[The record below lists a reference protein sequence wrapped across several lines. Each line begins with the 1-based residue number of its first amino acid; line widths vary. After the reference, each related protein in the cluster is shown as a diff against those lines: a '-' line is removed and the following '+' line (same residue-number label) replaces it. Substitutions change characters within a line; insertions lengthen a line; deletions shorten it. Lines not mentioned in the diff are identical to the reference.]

1 MFICISNDYFY
12 DCFSALFGRINFAFN
27 FHVYFARQKLLHY
40 FLLSLYH
47 SPFFSLSLFW
57 LPLAVFFRAFGSFS
71 ARRTFSHAANNQQ
84 QMSRHLTRHYKVK
97 SRRRVAPQSRQHTL
111 AAHSRTLIAASCAA
125 ASTAAGSAKKLRKTV
140 EKLLQNAIR
149 KYRARENHPRYP
161 SRTRAL
167 S

>member
-1 MFICISNDYFY
+1 M
-12 DCFSALFGRINFAFN
+12 
-27 FHVYFARQKLLHY
+27 HY

-47 SPFFSLSLFW
+47 SPFLSLSLS
-57 LPLAVFFRAFGSFS
+57 LLAAPGCVFPRVWQFFRS
-71 ARRTFSHAANNQQ
+71 SHIFANNQQ

-97 SRRRVAPQSRQHTL
+97 SRHRVAPQSRQHTL

-125 ASTAAGSAKKLRKTV
+125 ASTAAGSAEKLRKTV

-149 KYRARENHPRYP
+149 KTRARENLPRCP

-167 S
+167 SLCRLFTLHHKTC